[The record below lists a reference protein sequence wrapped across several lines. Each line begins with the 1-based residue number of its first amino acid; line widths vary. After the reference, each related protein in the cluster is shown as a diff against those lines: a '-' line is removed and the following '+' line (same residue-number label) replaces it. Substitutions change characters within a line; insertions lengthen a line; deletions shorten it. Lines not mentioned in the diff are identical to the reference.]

1 MSEVT
6 DVDEIKML
14 LRQMIAGNLTI
25 AYQLEMARRLAHPG
39 EEKVHPMSKVLEV
52 FETLCEVMDPD
63 DDDLEELEEEGD
75 EEEAAAPPL
84 ASASLGELKK
94 TLKDRPF
101 ASTLTY
107 MRHGRKR

>member
-1 MSEVT
+1 MSDVT

-25 AYQLEMARRLAHPG
+25 AYQLEMARRMAHPG

-52 FETLCEVMDPD
+52 FETLCEVMDPGD
-63 DDDLEELEEEGD
+63 DEDEEALD
-75 EEEAAAPPL
+75 EEEDLPSPPL

-94 TLKDRPF
+94 TLKDRSF
-101 ASTLTY
+101 TSTLSY